1 VRRTLLFLLLTLPSL
16 AGTTLVAEVNSP
28 TGGIAGQFDAA
39 NKLYEERKFPE
50 AAAAYDAILTNG
62 AASPAVY
69 FNLGNARFKSGEIGR
84 AIVAYRRAAQLTPRD
99 PDIKANLQFARN
111 QVQGPTLRPSRLQR
125 AFGLLSLNEWTGLTS
140 GALWLTFLLLAVMQ
154 VRPALR
160 ASLRTV
166 TLITGGATM
175 VLAICLFADVQLNAS
190 RDRVVVTAR
199 DVLIRNGPLDE
210 SQTSFTANDGA
221 ELRVLDRKDDWLQ
234 VTDGTRRVG
243 WLKRGEV
250 GTL

>member
-1 VRRTLLFLLLTLPSL
+1 MIIRLKVFLPGLLLAASAL
-16 AGTTLVAEVNSP
+16 ATLVRAEDG
-28 TGGIAGQFDAA
+28 TRLFDTA

-50 AAAAYDAILTNG
+50 AATTYETILTSG
-62 AASPAVY
+62 VASPAVY

-125 AFGLLSLNEWTGLTS
+125 AFGLLSLNEWTGLAV
-140 GALWLTFLLLAVMQ
+140 GALWLTLLLLAAMQ
-154 VRPALR
+154 LRPALR

-166 TLITGGATM
+166 TLIIGSATL
-175 VLAICLFADVQLNAS
+175 VSGVCLLADVQLNAT
-190 RDRVVVTAR
+190 RNLAVVTAR
-199 DVLIRNGPLDE
+199 DVIIRNGPLDE

-234 VTDGTRRVG
+234 VSDGTRRVG
-243 WLKRGEV
+243 WLKRSEV
-250 GTL
+250 ATL

>member
-1 VRRTLLFLLLTLPSL
+1 MTIRLKVLLPALLLAASAL
-16 AGTTLVAEVNSP
+16 GTMVRAED
-28 TGGIAGQFDAA
+28 AARLFDAA

-50 AAAAYDAILTNG
+50 AATAYEAILTSG

-84 AIVAYRRAAQLTPRD
+84 AIVAYRHAAQLTPRD

-125 AFGLLSLNEWTGLTS
+125 VFGLLSLNEWTGLTAV
-140 GALWLTFLLLAVMQ
+140 ALWFTLLLLAAMQ
-154 VRPALR
+154 LRPALR
-160 ASLRTV
+160 TSLRTV
-166 TLITGGATM
+166 TLIAGGATL
-175 VLAICLFADVQLNAS
+175 VLGVSLFATFQLNATG
-190 RDRVVVTAR
+190 DLAVVTAR
-199 DVLIRNGPLDE
+199 DVIIRNGPLDE

-234 VTDGTRRVG
+234 VSDGTRRVG

-250 GTL
+250 ATL

>member
-1 VRRTLLFLLLTLPSL
+1 MIIRLKSFLPVLWLAVGTLATSVT
-16 AGTTLVAEVNSP
+16 AADTA
-28 TGGIAGQFDAA
+28 QRFDTA

-50 AAAAYDAILTNG
+50 AAAAYEAMLTSG
-62 AASPAVY
+62 TTSPAVY

-84 AIVAYRRAAQLTPRD
+84 AIVAYRQAAQLTPRD
-99 PDIKANLQFARN
+99 PDIKANVQFARN

-125 AFGLLSLNEWTGLTS
+125 AFGLLSLNEWTGLTA
-140 GALWLTFLLLAVMQ
+140 GALWLTFLMLAVMQ
-154 VRPALR
+154 LRPVLR
-160 ASLRTV
+160 ASLRNV
-166 TLITGGATM
+166 TLIAGGVTLFLGVCLLAT
-175 VLAICLFADVQLNAS
+175 VQLNTG
-190 RDRVVVTAR
+190 RDLAVVTAR

-243 WLKRGEV
+243 WLKRSEV